1 MRPFLAGLLATS
13 AIVAAAAPARA
24 ATGGPPPAPPSAWAA
39 ANAAAY
45 QRAQADLVAAQAAE
59 ADLDQQLAGAD
70 QQVVAAQ
77 QKAADD
83 KQKVDALKLQ
93 IGQMA
98 RSSYQVQGSQ
108 LSSILDARSI
118 GELWDALAEQR
129 LVSDR
134 QKTLLDQLEQLR
146 RTDER
151 ARDRAV
157 AHRDSLSY
165 RRSQVQI
172 RLAALQGRVGVLAF
186 GVLTAGQILSS
197 PAGRVPSERLPQTG
211 GLDGQCTWFA
221 EQAWLTYSD
230 PNSPKLLGDGAD
242 VVPMLAQALGRP
254 YTLEPT
260 PGALVSWRRPLM
272 SQWGHVAY
280 VASVDRDGSGNL
292 AGYTV
297 WEMNFEGPFISNA
310 RHIAWGGP
318 NALVVFMS
326 PPNPVDPVA
335 AEASK
340 LGPR

>member
-1 MRPFLAGLLATS
+1 MRAFLACLLSSSAIAAATS
-13 AIVAAAAPARA
+13 PAQATTSGAP
-24 ATGGPPPAPPSAWAA
+24 PPPSAWAA

-45 QRAQADLVAAQAAE
+45 KRAQADLVAAQAAE
-59 ADLDQQLAGAD
+59 ADLDQQLAAAE

-83 KQKVDALKLQ
+83 KQKEDALKLQ

-108 LSSILDARSI
+108 LSNMLDARTI

-129 LVSDR
+129 LVSDH
-134 QKTLLDQLEQLR
+134 QKTLLEQLDQLR
-146 RTDER
+146 RSDEG
-151 ARDRAV
+151 ARDRAR
-157 AHRDSLSY
+157 AHRDSVSY

-172 RLAALQGRVGVLAF
+172 RLAALQGRVGGLAF

-197 PAGRVPSERLPQTG
+197 PAGRVPSDRLPQTG

-221 EQAWLTYSD
+221 EQAWVTYSD
-230 PNSPKLLGDGAD
+230 PNSPNLVGDGAD

-260 PGALVSWRRPLM
+260 PGALVSWQRPLM
-272 SQWGHVAY
+272 SQWGHVGY

-297 WEMNFEGPFISNA
+297 WEMNFEGPFITNA
-310 RHIAWGGP
+310 RHIVWGGP
-318 NALVVFMS
+318 NAPVVFMS
-326 PPNPVDPVA
+326 PPNPVDPAA
-335 AEASK
+335 AEAAK
-340 LGPR
+340 FGPR